1 MSEKQPCEK
10 PVPSSSHLLLK
21 VAAFL
26 ATPDFPKSQSC
37 RGPWWGPW
45 KGGVSGGPPAR
56 ATLLCL
62 LMALSVG
69 RIETECMQPLQASV
83 PTTFPSCFR

>member
-45 KGGVSGGPPAR
+45 KGGFLEDRQPEPPY
-56 ATLLCL
+56 C
-62 LMALSVG
+62 
-69 RIETECMQPLQASV
+69 AS
-83 PTTFPSCFR
+83 